1 MPSPFGLHAKSLT
14 DLLNIYFACSVPNS
28 SLLTLV
34 GPTLL
39 GFDPGRV
46 KCGLA
51 IVGLDRML
59 HYHEVIAVEAVSEK
73 IAMLRD
79 RYSITAIVMG
89 DQTGSAQWKKKLSM
103 LPNAPRITLVDERYS
118 SLEARDRYW
127 EMYPPQGLGKLIP
140 QSLRSISRPIDDIV
154 AILLVERYLKRLS
167 GED

>member
-1 MPSPFGLHAKSLT
+1 MA
-14 DLLNIYFACSVPNS
+14 NS
-28 SLLTLV
+28 SLSTLV

-39 GFDPGRV
+39 GFDPGRS

-51 IVGLDRML
+51 IVGLDRVL
-59 HYHEVIAVEAVSEK
+59 HYHEVTAVEAVPDT
-73 IAMLRD
+73 IATLRD
-79 RYSITAIVMG
+79 RYSISAIVMG
-89 DQTGSAQWKKKLSM
+89 DQTGSGRWKQELSN

-127 EMYPPQGLGKLIP
+127 EMYPPKGIGKLIP
-140 QSLRSISRPIDDIV
+140 QSFRSISRPIDDIV